1 MYFITLSHKR
11 ISYFFNLLL
20 NSEYSLKA
28 QFIGKKKKKYN
39 AIKLYYRLINMGI
52 GWFKYL

>member
-52 GWFKYL
+52 G